1 MIETSDVGEIR
12 LLRLAHGRASAL
24 DIELVEALREAID
37 TAAADEAGAIVLT
50 GTGHIFCA
58 GVDLFRVADG
68 GESYVRDYIP
78 AFKSL
83 MFALFT
89 VPRPLVVAANGH
101 ALAGGAVLVA
111 AGDYRLMAAGE
122 GRFGYTELLV
132 GVPFPPEAL
141 EIIRFATPRE
151 RLPAMLYTGATF
163 PAEEALAIGLIDEVA
178 AAPYFMDRALDVAE
192 KLARV
197 SHAAFAATK
206 RHLRAPAL
214 DAMRRYESEFGSSVL
229 DAWSSH
235 ETHAQIRAYL
245 DSRVRKR

>member
-1 MIETSDVGEIR
+1 MIETSDAGDVR
-12 LLRLAHGRASAL
+12 VLRLKHGRASAL

-37 TAAADEAGAIVLT
+37 TAAADGAGAIVLT
-50 GTGHIFCA
+50 GAGHIFCA
-58 GVDLFRVADG
+58 GVDLFRIADG
-68 GESYVRDYIP
+68 GESYVRAYIP
-78 AFKSL
+78 AFKAL

-141 EIIRFATPRE
+141 EIIRFATPPE
-151 RLPAMLYTGATF
+151 HLSAMLYTGATF
-163 PAEEALAIGLIDEVA
+163 LPDEALAMGLIDEVV
-178 AAPYFMDRALDVAE
+178 AAPEFIDRALDVAE
-192 KLARV
+192 RLARV
-197 SHAAFAATK
+197 SPAAFAETK

-214 DAMRRYESEFGSSVL
+214 DAMRRYESEFGRGVL
-229 DAWSSH
+229 DIWSARA
-235 ETHAQIRAYL
+235 THAQIRAYL
-245 DSRVRKR
+245 DGAVRKK